1 MKLKLTFHITFTQIF
16 MKTYSLIIQIVLKA
30 LLIINNFRSHL
41 EIAKSLFMTHKTKF

>member
-30 LLIINNFRSHL
+30 LCIINNFTSHL
-41 EIAKSLFMTHKTKF
+41 EITKSLFMTQKAKF